1 MKVKIQVVTITDDG
15 QETTREIACIE
26 RQDLTLETLG
36 LSLAEGKAVLQA
48 LQEVVVEWQLHA
60 YLQQQRPCPHCGKA
74 RRSKGVHHTVFRTV
88 FGTLPVESPR
98 LYHCPCQAHTTT
110 SFSPLA
116 TLLPERTTPD
126 LLYLE
131 TKWAALMSYGL
142 TVKLLQD
149 VLPIDE
155 PLEAVTI
162 RNHVLT
168 VAQRL
173 EDALGEEQWS
183 FIDKCPAEVAA
194 LPIPDGPLVVGID
207 GGYVKAQGEKGA
219 FEVIGARAS
228 WPFTAGKRPKRPSPA
243 SVLLLSRPMTR
254 SPNVGSSRCS
264 NPKVTSS
271 ISRSPFSPMVAIP
284 CATSNS
290 TSIPRRSTC

>member
-1 MKVKIQVVTITDDG
+1 M
-15 QETTREIACIE
+15 
-26 RQDLTLETLG
+26 
-36 LSLAEGKAVLQA
+36 
-48 LQEVVVEWQLHA
+48 HA
-60 YLQQQRPCPHCGKA
+60 YLQQHRACPHCGKA

-88 FGTLPVESPR
+88 FGTLPVASPR
-98 LYHCPCQAHTTT
+98 LYQCPCQAPATA

-149 VLPIDE
+149 VLPINE

-173 EDALGEEQWS
+173 KDALGEEQWA

-194 LPIPDGPLVVGID
+194 LPMPDGPLIVGID
-207 GGYVKAQGEKGA
+207 GGYVKAQGEQGP
-219 FEVIGARAS
+219 FEVI
-228 WPFTAGKRPKRPSPA
+228 AGKS
-243 SVLLLSRPMTR
+243 LLTFHRGEEAQVP
-254 SPNVGSSRCS
+254 VSSKC
-264 NPKVTSS
+264 
-271 ISRSPFSPMVAIP
+271 F
-284 CATSNS
+284 
-290 TSIPRRSTC
+290 